1 MSTEVAN
8 VIADALQLIM
18 KRQSCWVEFLGNNTD
33 NNTDNSEQD
42 ESSSLGL
49 SWFLVSQNDK
59 SLSQWH

>member
-33 NNTDNSEQD
+33 TDNSEQD

-49 SWFLVSQNDK
+49 SWFLVSQIDK

>member
-33 NNTDNSEQD
+33 NSEQD

-49 SWFLVSQNDK
+49 SWFLVSQIDK

>member
-18 KRQSCWVEFLGNNTD
+18 KRQSCWVEFLVNNTD
-33 NNTDNSEQD
+33 TDNSEQD